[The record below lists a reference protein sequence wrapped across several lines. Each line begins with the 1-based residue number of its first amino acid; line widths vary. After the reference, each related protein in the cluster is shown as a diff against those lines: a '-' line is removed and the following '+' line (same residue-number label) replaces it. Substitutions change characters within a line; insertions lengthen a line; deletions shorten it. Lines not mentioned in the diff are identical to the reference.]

1 MFTRKKFITFLRH
14 PSPSLFPPPPLSL
27 SFSIISQFS
36 MARSKKKT
44 AVNRMDGLES
54 LDPCVLRLST
64 HTAPIIILEGGKR
77 NEKKKPAHDTHDT
90 HDVFFSSAH
99 RRLISLSLPTYLT
112 LLPSSSCNSQSAGRG
127 QDAGGQSRT
136 CCLHYY
142 FIMTIAR

>member
-14 PSPSLFPPPPLSL
+14 PSPSPFPPPPLSL

-36 MARSKKKT
+36 MVRSKTKT

-54 LDPCVLRLST
+54 LDPCVLRFST

-77 NEKKKPAHDTHDT
+77 NEKNKPAHDTHDT

-99 RRLISLSLPTYLT
+99 RRLTSLSLPTLPHYLAQAATVSLPAEVRMQAVKVVPAACIIT
-112 LLPSSSCNSQSAGRG
+112 LL
-127 QDAGGQSRT
+127 
-136 CCLHYY
+136 
-142 FIMTIAR
+142 